1 MEGIPTL
8 VVVTKE
14 GKLLTDEGDE
24 QVDIFAER
32 FIFRL
37 IFVLGGNTHQCFS
50 GDLTEAGRSS
60 WCVEGDGRQILN
72 VQNTQYQILTLFLTP
87 VIVFIYLLLKKYHR
101 HCHVSQVLTVR

>member
-32 FIFRL
+32 FIFRF
-37 IFVLGGNTHQCFS
+37 IHVLGGNTHQCFS

-72 VQNTQYQILTLFLTP
+72 VQNTQYKIFTLFSDTCYC
-87 VIVFIYLLLKKYHR
+87 VHLLLKKYHR